1 MTFCNFGDVMFNW
14 LRNIFSEDHL
24 YTYTH
29 KVFNYKRFY
38 KDMAMLAA
46 KDLTV
51 EVGIK
56 EDWQSTSDVIIQNGI
71 YNNSVSFHE
80 WSAIGTPCFL
90 YNGVFYDCFVY
101 TNNIVPRN
109 ADYWKAAM
117 MVALE
122 EARVS

>member
-1 MTFCNFGDVMFNW
+1 
-14 LRNIFSEDHL
+14 
-24 YTYTH
+24 
-29 KVFNYKRFY
+29 
-38 KDMAMLAA
+38 MAMLAA

-56 EDWQSTSDVIIQNGI
+56 EDWQSTSDVIIQNGV
-71 YNNSVSFHE
+71 YNNLVSFHE

-90 YNGVFYDCFVY
+90 YNGVFYDCFIC

-122 EARVS
+122 EARNENTN